1 MTTHVTT
8 TEQDTGGGPGLI
20 ATAALTLVTI
30 AGMAFWVL
38 RPAANSAVPVPNT
51 AISMTNDGVAPMGVL
66 VPHSPEQHRER
77 AAREAAAITTR
88 GGVAELSTE
97 QEAEARAR
105 AWPAEQG
112 AVSDQEMFDAVTA
125 ARLALAEEAMV
136 DQALFDAV
144 TAARLATAGATMRT
158 VPANRAMTVY
168 LTGSAPAAEEV
179 RRRLMEDA
187 AGRLQR
193 GEPALQN
200 EIVVVGQSEE
210 DAIWLMLQ
218 ELDTMRH
225 LLGLS
230 GMAVVDLRPG
240 SVTGE

>member
-1 MTTHVTT
+1 MTTQVTT
-8 TEQDTGGGPGLI
+8 IEQDTGSGRGLI
-20 ATAALTLVTI
+20 ATTALTLVTI

-38 RPAANSAVPVPNT
+38 RPAGNSAVPVPNT
-51 AISMTNDGVAPMGVL
+51 AIRMTNDGVAPMGLSVRQ
-66 VPHSPEQHRER
+66 SPEQHRAR
-77 AAREAAAITTR
+77 AAREAAAVTTR

-97 QEAEARAR
+97 QEAEAWAR

-125 ARLALAEEAMV
+125 ARLALAEGVMV
-136 DQALFDAV
+136 DQASFDAV
-144 TAARLATAGATMRT
+144 TAAQLATAGATVRT
-158 VPANRAMTVY
+158 VPANRAITVY

-179 RRRLMEDA
+179 RRRLREDA

-218 ELDTMRH
+218 ELGDMRH
-225 LLGLS
+225 LLGQP
-230 GMAVVDLRPG
+230 GMVVIDQRPG

>member
-8 TEQDTGGGPGLI
+8 TEQDTGGAGLI
-20 ATAALTLVTI
+20 LATALTLVTI
-30 AGMAFWVL
+30 AGMALWAL
-38 RPAANSAVPVPNT
+38 RPAGDSAVAVPGT
-51 AISMTNDGVAPMGVL
+51 AISMTNDGVVPMGVS
-66 VPHSPEQHRER
+66 VRRSPEQHRAR
-77 AAREAAAITTR
+77 AAREAAAVTTR
-88 GGVAELSTE
+88 GGVAELSIE

-105 AWPAEQG
+105 AWPAEHG
-112 AVSDQEMFDAVTA
+112 AVSDQEMFDAVTVK
-125 ARLALAEEAMV
+125 RLALAEGAMV
-136 DQALFDAV
+136 DQASFDAV
-144 TAARLATAGATMRT
+144 TAAQLATAGTTVRT

-168 LTGSAPAAEEV
+168 LAGSAPSAEEV

-218 ELDTMRH
+218 ELGDMRH

-230 GMAVVDLRPG
+230 GMAVVDLRPAPIT
-240 SVTGE
+240 SE